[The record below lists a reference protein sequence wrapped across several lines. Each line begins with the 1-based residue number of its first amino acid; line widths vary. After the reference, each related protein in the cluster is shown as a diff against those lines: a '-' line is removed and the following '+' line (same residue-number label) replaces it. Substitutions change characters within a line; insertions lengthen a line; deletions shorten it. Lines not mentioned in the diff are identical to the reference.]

1 MIIKIEPFENGGH
14 ANSSYVP
21 KIIPDGWAKV
31 PDNIELKNFPFG
43 EAIVEEINGIMTVTK
58 WVPGTIPEPVP
69 EPETTP
75 TEMERLRADVD
86 FIAIMTGVEL

>member
-21 KIIPDGWAKV
+21 KIIPDGWARV
-31 PDNIELKNFPFG
+31 PDNMVLENFPFG
-43 EAIVEEINGIMTVTK
+43 EIIVEIINGVPTVTK
-58 WVPGTIPEPVP
+58 WIPGTIPEPEQ
-69 EPETTP
+69 EPEHTP
-75 TEMERLRADVD
+75 TEMERLRADVE